1 MNGRIE
7 RNLTPREDFL
17 VEMFQDDPR
26 LVEELNK
33 NQGFNWQFML
43 VLLVDLGAI
52 IAIIWGVVRAI
63 DKGQI

>member
-17 VEMFQDDPR
+17 VEMFQDDSR
-26 LVEELNK
+26 LVEELHK
-33 NQGFNWQFML
+33 DQGFNWAFAGAWLFVLAML
-43 VLLVDLGAI
+43 CVIIYGVAI
-52 IAIIWGVVRAI
+52 AI

>member
-1 MNGRIE
+1 MSNGRIE
-7 RNLTPREDFL
+7 RTPHDEFL

-33 NQGFNWQFML
+33 ADEFNWQFAAAWLFVLGML
-43 VLLVDLGAI
+43 CVIVYG
-52 IAIIWGVVRAI
+52 IAIAI